1 MTTNTKTNK
10 VTKREIFTRLFDIV
24 ADATITS
31 TVEKVGGM
39 QVDELKKFL
48 THEIELLDK
57 KSTAKN
63 TKPTK
68 TQLENEKLKELILA
82 VLKDKGTPQT
92 ISQIM
97 NEAEELS
104 ILTNQRISA
113 LLTQLKNAGKVVR
126 TEEKKKA
133 YFAIA

>member
-1 MTTNTKTNK
+1 MTINTNSKK
-10 VTKREIFTRLFDIV
+10 VTKKEIFAKLFDIV
-24 ADATITS
+24 ADATIAQ
-31 TVEKVGGM
+31 TVEQVGGL
-39 QVDELKKFL
+39 QVDEFKKFL

-57 KSTAKN
+57 KSTAKS

-68 TQLENEKLKELILA
+68 TQLENEKLKELILT
-82 VLKDKGTPQT
+82 VLENKGTPQT

-97 NEAEELS
+97 AESGELS
-104 ILTNQRISA
+104 TLTNQRVSA
-113 LLTQLKNAGKVVR
+113 LLTQLKNAGRVVR

>member
-1 MTTNTKTNK
+1 MTTNTNAKK
-10 VTKREIFTRLFDIV
+10 VTKKEIFAKLFDIV
-24 ADATITS
+24 ADATIAS
-31 TVEKVGGM
+31 TVENVGGM
-39 QVDELKKFL
+39 KVDDFKKFL

-57 KSTAKN
+57 KSTAKS

-68 TQLENEKLKELILA
+68 TQLENEKLKELILT

-97 NEAEELS
+97 AESEELS
-104 ILTNQRISA
+104 TLTNQRISA

>member
-1 MTTNTKTNK
+1 MTMNTNAKK
-10 VTKREIFTRLFDIV
+10 VTKKEIFAKLFDIV
-24 ADATITS
+24 ADATVKQ
-31 TVEKVGGM
+31 TVEKVGGL
-39 QVDELKKFL
+39 QVDEFKKFL

-57 KSTAKN
+57 KSTTKS

-68 TQLENEKLKELILA
+68 TQLENEKLKEVILT

-92 ISQIM
+92 IAQIM
-97 NEAEELS
+97 AEAEALS
-104 ILTNQRISA
+104 TLTNQRVSA

>member
-1 MTTNTKTNK
+1 MTTNTNAKK
-10 VTKREIFTRLFDIV
+10 VTKKEMFTKLFDIV
-24 ADATITS
+24 TNKEIATA
-31 TVEKVGGM
+31 VEKISGM
-39 QVDELKKFL
+39 QGSAFEIFL

-57 KSTAKN
+57 KSTAKS

-82 VLKDKGTPQT
+82 VLESKRTPQT

-97 NEAEELS
+97 TESEALS
-104 ILTNQRISA
+104 VLTNQRISA
-113 LLTQLKNAGKVVR
+113 LLTQLKNAGRVVR